1 MTTYTLRGGCF
12 WCLDAVFRRING
24 VVEVMSGYAGGE
36 SSDPTYYQVASGKTG
51 HAEVVQ
57 VTFDESTVSSQAV
70 LDIFFTL
77 HDPTTRNRQGADEGS
92 QYRSILLYVD
102 EQQQIA
108 FTEAVKRA
116 QAIWDDPI
124 VTELAQ
130 LDMFYPA
137 EPEHQDYFNKNP
149 ANGYCSIV
157 INPKLIKVRKK
168 FTDLFLPV

>member
-1 MTTYTLRGGCF
+1 MTTYTLGGGCF

>member
-1 MTTYTLRGGCF
+1 MTTYTLGGGCF

-70 LDIFFTL
+70 LDVFFTL

>member
-1 MTTYTLRGGCF
+1 
-12 WCLDAVFRRING
+12 
-24 VVEVMSGYAGGE
+24 MSGYAGGE

>member
-1 MTTYTLRGGCF
+1 MTTYTLGGGCF

-24 VVEVMSGYAGGE
+24 VVEVVSGYAGGE

-70 LDIFFTL
+70 LDVFFTL

-116 QAIWDDPI
+116 QVIWDDPI
-124 VTELAQ
+124 VTELSQ

>member
-1 MTTYTLRGGCF
+1 MTTYTLGGGCF

-36 SSDPTYYQVASGKTG
+36 SSDPTYYQGASGKTG

-70 LDIFFTL
+70 LDVFFTL

-102 EQQQIA
+102 EQQHIA